1 MIASIE
7 DVTKFCQ
14 NPQTS
19 AEVFVHQPPVS
30 LDTVTTEGL
39 APCIIIQGN
48 VVSSGGRTF
57 DFMMGDI
64 AAQPYNIA
72 KVKYFRFQFL

>member
-14 NPQTS
+14 NHTS

-48 VVSSGGRTF
+48 VLSSGGRTF

-64 AAQPYNIA
+64 AAQPYNTMTIE
-72 KVKYFRFQFL
+72 